1 MKSILIAFLAF
12 VMTTSAMATDFGF
25 GKTSSPKSFSPSHS
39 TGMYTVDEGNM
50 VFSLGYGAPNLSK
63 SLFSIYESYTD
74 FTMKSMGPLHL
85 KFEYFLSD
93 RFGVGLVANY
103 VSNNVSYKYDDGT
116 GTIYT
121 DSYDYSSLAFNVR
134 FNWHFYNQNGFDFY
148 AGSGVGYKIT
158 NRVYTSDNPLSTD
171 DLSIPGFP
179 LGFEVTAGGRYFIT
193 DMIGVYAEVG
203 AAKSVIQGG
212 IVVKL

>member
-50 VFSLGYGAPNLSK
+50 VLSLGYGAPNLSK

-103 VSNNVSYKYDDGT
+103 VSSYVSWIYDDGM
-116 GTIYT
+116 GGKWNE
-121 DSYDYSSLAFNVR
+121 SYDYSSLAFNVR

-158 NRVYTSDNPLSTD
+158 NYKFKSDDPLGTGS
-171 DLSIPGFP
+171 LSLGGFP

-212 IVVKL
+212 VVVKL